1 MDWTQLKTIVGVFGA
16 VATGALASALGG
28 WDVWL
33 RVLVFFIV
41 LDYITGVLAAL
52 YNKEL
57 DSSVGHMGIIKKVFI
72 LCLVAVA
79 YQLDA
84 LVGTTIIRVAV
95 IGFYIGTEGL
105 SILENAIKA
114 GLNVPDRLKDALVQ
128 IKGVEKDV

>member
-1 MDWTQLKTIVGVFGA
+1 MDWTQLKAMTGISTA
-16 VATGALASALGG
+16 VVTGALASVLGG

-33 RVLVFFIV
+33 RVLVFFMI
-41 LDYITGVLAAL
+41 LDYVTGVLAAISS
-52 YNKEL
+52 KEL
-57 DSSVGHMGIIKKVFI
+57 DSSVGHRGIIKKVFI

-84 LVGTTIIRVAV
+84 LAGTNIIRIAV

-114 GLNVPDRLKDALVQ
+114 GLNVPDKLRDALVQ
-128 IKGVEKDV
+128 IKGMEKDV